1 MQNGA
6 PLKKHSI
13 IKYFNNK
20 RKIPGCSKYYKEEQT
35 ILTLLLSAEWSS
47 CTMWV
52 HVVGKKEKKNTSQ
65 FSELLFWEASAFHG
79 KRGHEYLIPL
89 QTNLHSS
96 SSLFL
101 YRRSH
106 SPATSTDGDDALCN
120 RSPVNNERRFPDGPL
135 KIDDYL
141 IPGLAGGCETLEVL
155 LFEGPGVP
163 YQLNNDVMSY
173 FAHIMNC
180 Y

>member
-1 MQNGA
+1 MAHQSKNTA
-6 PLKKHSI
+6 SLSISTTKEKFRDVPSITKK
-13 IKYFNNK
+13 
-20 RKIPGCSKYYKEEQT
+20 SKT

-52 HVVGKKEKKNTSQ
+52 HVVGKKQ
-65 FSELLFWEASAFHG
+65 FSEQLFSEATAFHG

-141 IPGLAGGCETLEVL
+141 IPGLAGGRWTLEVL